1 MRIALRELRRRPGRF
16 LIAAGMLTLLV
27 FLLLFL
33 GGLLDGLYN
42 GSTGALRAQQGDL
55 FVLSKESRDSI
66 IRSRVSVEQRA
77 VVARVPGVAR
87 VRGLGVALVGAKVPG
102 EQEAASA
109 AVFGYEGGVAGVP
122 PPPPAGEA
130 WVDRRLEADGV
141 RVGQTIELGRSEP
154 GASVPVKVRGF
165 VSDTSYLLQG
175 GVWVRPD
182 VWRDV
187 LARNRPDQQ
196 LPPGTF
202 QTLVVTT
209 ASGADS
215 GAVQRRIER
224 ATDGQLRARTKEQTI
239 AAIPGVQSQ
248 GSTFQGI
255 IWVTLLVAAVVV
267 ALFFALLTLERVALY
282 GVLKAIGA
290 SSRTLAEGLFTQA
303 AVTATFSFLVGATL
317 ALALATI
324 LPKGIPLQLLPGRA
338 LITFLGVLVAALAG
352 SAISLRRIIRI
363 DPATAIGGGA

>member
-1 MRIALRELRRRPGRF
+1 MRIAFRELRRRPGRF
-16 LIAAGMLTLLV
+16 MIAAGMLTLLV

-55 FVLSKESRDSI
+55 IVLSQESRDSI
-66 IRSRVSVEQRA
+66 IRSRITPDQRLAVEQ
-77 VVARVPGVAR
+77 VPGVAT
-87 VRGLGVALVGAKVPG
+87 VRGLGVALVGATIPG
-102 EQEAASA
+102 QDETASA
-109 AVFGYEGGVAGVP
+109 AVFGYEGGVDGVP
-122 PPPPAGEA
+122 PPPRSDEA

-154 GASVPVKVRGF
+154 GASVPVTVRGF

-175 GVWVRPD
+175 GVWVRPE

-187 LARNRPDQQ
+187 QARNRPDQQ

-202 QTLVVTT
+202 QSLVVTT
-209 ASGADS
+209 TPNAVIAD
-215 GAVQRRIER
+215 VQRGIER
-224 ATDGQLRARTKEQTI
+224 ASGGQLRALTKQETI
-239 AAIPGVQSQ
+239 NAIPGVQSQ
-248 GSTFQGI
+248 SSTFQAI

-290 SSRTLAEGLFTQA
+290 SSRTLAGGLFTQA
-303 AVTATFSFLVGATL
+303 AATATLAFVVGGVL
-317 ALALATI
+317 ALALAAI
-324 LPKGIPLQLLPGRA
+324 LPQGIPLELLPGRA
-338 LITFLGVLVAALAG
+338 LLTFVGVLGAALAG
-352 SAISLRRIIRI
+352 SAISLRRIIQI
-363 DPATAIGGGA
+363 DPAIAIGGGA

>member
-1 MRIALRELRRRPGRF
+1 VRIAMRELRRRPGRF
-16 LIAAGMLTLLV
+16 LIAAGMLTILV

-55 FVLSKESRDSI
+55 VVLSKESRDSI
-66 IRSRVSVEQRA
+66 IRSRVSPEQRA
-77 VVARVPGVAR
+77 TVAGVPGVAR

-102 EQEAASA
+102 KQEAVSA
-109 AVFGYEGGVAGVP
+109 AVFGYEGGVDGVP

-182 VWRDV
+182 VWREV
-187 LARNRPDQQ
+187 LVRNRPDQQ

-202 QTLVVTT
+202 QSLVVTT
-209 ASGADS
+209 TPGADS
-215 GAVQRRIER
+215 AAVQRRIER
-224 ATDGQLRARTKEQTI
+224 ATDGQLRALTKAQTI

-248 GSTFQGI
+248 RSTFQGI

-290 SSRTLAEGLFTQA
+290 SSRTLAEGLF
-303 AVTATFSFLVGATL
+303 VGA
-317 ALALATI
+317 ALAFALSAI

-338 LITFLGVLVAALAG
+338 LITFVGVLVAALAG

>member
-55 FVLSKESRDSI
+55 VVLSEESRDSI
-66 IRSRVSVEQRA
+66 IRSRISPEQRTLVEQ
-77 VVARVPGVAR
+77 VPGVDV
-87 VRGLGVALVGAKVPG
+87 VRGLGVALVGATIPG
-102 EQEAASA
+102 QDEAASA
-109 AVFGYEGGVAGVP
+109 AVFGYEGGVDGVP
-122 PPPPAGEA
+122 PPPKADEA

-141 RVGQTIELGRSEP
+141 RVGQTIELGRSVP

-165 VSDTSYLLQG
+165 VRDTSYLLQG
-175 GVWVRPD
+175 GVWVQPD
-182 VWRDV
+182 TWREV
-187 LARNRPDQQ
+187 QARNRPDQQ

-202 QTLVVTT
+202 QSLLVTVAPGSTI
-209 ASGADS
+209 AD
-215 GAVQRRIER
+215 VQRGIARD
-224 ATDGQLRARTKEQTI
+224 TDGQLRALTKQATI
-239 AAIPGVQSQ
+239 DAIPGVQSQ
-248 GSTFQGI
+248 QSTFQAI

-282 GVLKAIGA
+282 GVLKALGA
-290 SSRTLAEGLFTQA
+290 SSRSLAGGLFTQA
-303 AVTATFSFLVGATL
+303 ATTASLAFVVGAVL
-317 ALALATI
+317 AFGLAAI
-324 LPKGIPLQLLPGRA
+324 LPVGIPLQLLPGRA
-338 LITFLGVLVAALAG
+338 ALTFAGVLVAALAG